1 MPKQVLRLRFEVL
14 ENMVSEYKS
23 KHRRYRSSPPSL
35 PSSANFV
42 NSLTLRI
49 CSLPSGDFKFS
60 TFDLKKSA
68 WLARRESSGIPSL
81 YLRNKVSK
89 SYRSGKKGLHL
100 SSEQATCKRREC
112 SSSETVLLVQVAIV
126 DVNLLKKW
134 YRRRYILV
142 FLLWTFTVEHAMHK
156 SLWGCVAEWV
166 RTWRLT
172 GVCIVRQ
179 WEQSNWAS
187 WQCLQCGIVICVKIR
202 WNIKHTVCFLDLT
215 GTPLRGCPVKRL
227 YVDVTR

>member
-1 MPKQVLRLRFEVL
+1 MLKQVLRLKFEVL
-14 ENMVSEYKS
+14 ENIVSGYKS

-100 SSEQATCKRREC
+100 SSEQATCKRWEC
-112 SSSETVLLVQVAIV
+112 GSSETVLFVQVAIV

-142 FLLWTFTVEHAMHK
+142 FLLWTFTVEHAMH
-156 SLWGCVAEWV
+156 
-166 RTWRLT
+166 
-172 GVCIVRQ
+172 
-179 WEQSNWAS
+179 QSCEDVFQS
-187 WQCLQCGIVICVKIR
+187 GSEPD
-202 WNIKHTVCFLDLT
+202 DLLVFALF
-215 GTPLRGCPVKRL
+215 GNGSNQIELRGNVCNVELLFVLKKK
-227 YVDVTR
+227 DEI